1 MTLSWLLFSFQGR
14 ISRKP
19 YWLAVAVFIAVQIVA
34 SLLDLILS
42 GSANGIL
49 SMVASLVVLVAS
61 IAVSVKRW
69 HDRDKSGWWYL
80 IIFVPLIGWV
90 WSVVENGFLRGTEG
104 PNRFGPDPLAPPPFG
119 AQPFGAPRI

>member
-1 MTLSWLLFSFQGR
+1 LFSFQGR

>member
-1 MTLSWLLFSFQGR
+1 LTLSWLLFSFQGR